1 LCAANTKRQHFA
13 YAGRCKLDASRPAHG
28 FFAYHYDAGFSVIER
43 PPGRR
48 QFGRRPTFKTATIV
62 QGDGARIPATVIDL
76 SEGGARLKISES
88 GGIDEEFYLEI
99 PADDFIVK
107 CRLAHVQET
116 SIGVLFIRP
125 PRRLSWL
132 KK

>member
-1 LCAANTKRQHFA
+1 
-13 YAGRCKLDASRPAHG
+13 
-28 FFAYHYDAGFSVIER
+28 VIEK

-48 QFGRRPTFKTATIV
+48 QFGRRPAFKPATIV
-62 QGDGARIPATVIDL
+62 QADGTRIPATVVDL
-76 SEGGARLKISES
+76 WVAGARIKVAEPNHAGS
-88 GGIDEEFYLEI
+88 EFYLEI

-107 CRLAHVQET
+107 CRVAHVQEA

>member
-1 LCAANTKRQHFA
+1 M
-13 YAGRCKLDASRPAHG
+13 
-28 FFAYHYDAGFSVIER
+28 IEK

-48 QFGRRPTFKTATIV
+48 QFGRRPAFKPATIV
-62 QGDGARIPATVIDL
+62 QADGTRIPATVVDL
-76 SEGGARLKISES
+76 SEAGARIKIADPDCAEK
-88 GGIDEEFYLEI
+88 EFYLEI

-107 CRLAHVQET
+107 CRIAHVQDA

>member
-1 LCAANTKRQHFA
+1 
-13 YAGRCKLDASRPAHG
+13 
-28 FFAYHYDAGFSVIER
+28 
-43 PPGRR
+43 
-48 QFGRRPTFKTATIV
+48 V

-76 SEGGARLKISES
+76 SEAGARIKTAAPD
-88 GGIDEEFYLEI
+88 GIDEEFYLEI

-107 CRLAHVQET
+107 CQLAHKQEA